1 MSSGGSKSQTVT
13 TDIPAQYKDFANQAL
28 TVAGT
33 VANQPYVQYQ
43 GPRIAGWSGQ
53 QQQAF
58 DQIANSDFGTGAMR
72 DLTNYQSQT
81 AAQNMDAYRNPYEQ
95 DVVNATMTDYNK
107 GLQKGLAALGARGA
121 AGNFGSR
128 QGVAEGVATA
138 EALDALTRNIGNLR
152 YQGFTTA
159 AGLGAGDADRNL
171 SGAGLR
177 LNAANSLS
185 AAEQAKANMLMQA
198 GAMQQGLDQS
208 NLDLAYSDFL
218 EQQNYPIRQLS
229 IMQSA
234 LGQTPMGS
242 VSRGP
247 GQGTNV
253 GGLMSGA
260 GSLLSGAAAVA
271 PYLCWVAREVYGIDN
286 PKWLVFRS
294 WLLTKAP
301 AWLRK
306 LYIKH
311 GERFAVWIAD
321 KPRIKRVIR
330 AAMDKAIGG

>member
-1 MSSGGSKSQTVT
+1 MSSGGSNLQTVT

-95 DVVNATMTDYNK
+95 DVVNATMTDYKK

-247 GQGTNV
+247 AQG
-253 GGLMSGA
+253 GMSGFGSLLGGA
-260 GSLLSGAAAVA
+260 GSLATGIAA
-271 PYLCWVAREVYGIDN
+271 LCWVAREVYGIDN